1 MKNKYEQEFL
11 EEILNDEEIRYD
23 NDYVENE
30 YLKYLWD

>member
-1 MKNKYEQEFL
+1 MKNKYEQELL

-30 YLKYLWD
+30 YLKHLLD